1 MESAQEQL
9 TSELWQANKN
19 NGCSSPSTMTAETT
33 FTLLSV
39 NEISNGSWKMEQ
51 NKKVQSINVIYYD

>member
-1 MESAQEQL
+1 
-9 TSELWQANKN
+9 
-19 NGCSSPSTMTAETT
+19 MTAETT